1 MTYALV
7 PLKAPRSQG
16 ALLRT
21 LVRLAEGP
29 AGAALARKFLDDIG
43 VGALRRAEATDP
55 PPMEHPILA
64 AARGT
69 HHPSTPA
76 PALPAVRPGAGHVE
90 TSADFAAAYRAGTRT
105 PVDVADALLAAIAR
119 LDEGA
124 TPLRAVVAQ
133 RPDDLQAQA
142 RASAARWA
150 AGAPLGPLDGVPV
163 GIKDELDQ
171 AGYATRV
178 GTRVLP
184 DTPAA
189 ADATVVARLRAQ
201 GALLFGKLNMH
212 EIGMGLTG
220 LNPHYGAVRNP
231 YDPTRATGGSSS
243 GPAAAVAAGLGPIA
257 IGADGGGSIRVPAGL
272 CGVFGLKAT
281 FGRVSEHGAFP
292 LCWSLA
298 HVGPLA
304 TSARDLALAYAAIAG
319 PDAHDFGSTAQ
330 PPVDLPAFDAE
341 NISDLK
347 GLRVGIYRPWFEDAS
362 PAIVA
367 ACQAI
372 LDGLVARGATVVDVD
387 LPDLDL
393 LRTAHLVTIASEMLT
408 GIGPW
413 YRTQRRLF
421 GHDVRLNLALTRRLA
436 GADYVHAQRLRPR
449 FDRAFQA
456 ALARCDVIITPTT
469 GCTAPTLPAGALKTG
484 LSDLGLADAIM
495 RFAPAGN
502 LTGLPGIS
510 CPAGYD
516 ADGLPIGVQLQAGPW
531 QEARLLRLACVIEDM
546 APRTAPKVHARLL
559 T

>member
-29 AGAALARKFLDDIG
+29 TGAPLARKFLRDIG
-43 VGALRRAEATDP
+43 VDALRRTEATDAL
-55 PPMEHPILA
+55 PMEHPILA
-64 AARGT
+64 AARRARYPEG
-69 HHPSTPA
+69 PA
-76 PALPAVRPGAGHVE
+76 PALPTGRAGTGLE
-90 TSADFAAAYRAGTRT
+90 TAADFAAAYREGRRS
-105 PVDVADALLAAIAR
+105 PVQVAEALLAAIER
-119 LDEGA
+119 LDAGP
-124 TPLRAVVAQ
+124 TPLRAVVAHD
-133 RPDDLQAQA
+133 RDDVLAQA

-163 GIKDELDQ
+163 GVKDELDQ
-171 AGYATRV
+171 APYPTRV
-178 GTRVLP
+178 GTKALP
-184 DTPAA
+184 ATPAT
-189 ADATVVARLRAQ
+189 ADATVVGRLRTA

-220 LNPHYGAVRNP
+220 LNPHFGPARNP
-231 YDPTRATGGSSS
+231 HDPTRATGGSSS

-257 IGADGGGSIRVPAGL
+257 VGADGGGSIRVPAAL

-304 TSARDLALAYAAIAG
+304 LTARDLALGYAAIAG
-319 PDAHDFGSTAQ
+319 PDPHDASSSAQ
-330 PPVDLPAFDAE
+330 PPVEIPDLDAPDLD
-341 NISDLK
+341 DLK
-347 GLRVGIYRPWFEDAS
+347 GLRLGIYRPWFEDAA

-367 ACQAI
+367 ACERIVDA
-372 LDGLVARGATVVDVD
+372 LVARGATVVDVD

-408 GIGPW
+408 GIAPW
-413 YRTQRRLF
+413 YRTRRAHF

-449 FDRAFQA
+449 FDRTFQA
-456 ALARCDVIITPTT
+456 ALARCDVIITAST
-469 GCTAPTLPAGALKTG
+469 GCTAPVLPAGALATG

-502 LTGLPGIS
+502 MTGLPGVS
-510 CPAGYD
+510 CPAGHD
-516 ADGLPIGVQLQAGPW
+516 EAGLPIGVQLQAAPW
-531 QEARLLRLACVIEDM
+531 QEARLLRLAGVIEGLT
-546 APRTAPKVHARLL
+546 PRRTPAVHANLL